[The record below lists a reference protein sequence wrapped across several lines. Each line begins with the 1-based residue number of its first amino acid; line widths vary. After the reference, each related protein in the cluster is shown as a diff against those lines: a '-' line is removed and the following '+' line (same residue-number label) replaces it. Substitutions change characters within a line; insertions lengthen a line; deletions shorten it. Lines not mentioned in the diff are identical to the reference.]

1 MEELEYIM
9 FLDQIEQ
16 LGELAEFDEQ
26 GLTLDSLNFADFWI
40 NIQETTV

>member
-9 FLDQIEQ
+9 FLDQVEK

-40 NIQETTV
+40 NVEVAA